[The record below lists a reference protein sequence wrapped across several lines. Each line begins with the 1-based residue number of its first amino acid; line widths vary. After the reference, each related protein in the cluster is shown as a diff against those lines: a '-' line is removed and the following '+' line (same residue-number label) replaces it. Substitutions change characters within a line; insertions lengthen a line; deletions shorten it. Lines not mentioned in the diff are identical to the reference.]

1 MKSIEIKTAQN
12 VRLEY
17 ELASLRERILAFLL
31 DLLTMGLATLVL
43 SLIFNGILGVT
54 GTLEIVTSILTGSV
68 ILFYSLALE
77 YFNNGQSVGK
87 KLMKIQVIKI
97 TGDKATFYDYF
108 GRWIFRMLDIYFSL
122 GAIASIL
129 IASSSRAQRIGDIVS
144 NTSVIKLESS
154 VYLSLNDILRIQSR
168 ETYQPVYAQAKHLA
182 EDDVILI
189 KSTIDRFKKYNN
201 DAHAEAVDLLTDRIK
216 SVLEIRDSIHDNVKF
231 LQTVIND
238 YIVLTR

>member
-31 DLLTMGLATLVL
+31 DLLAMGLATLVL

-54 GTLEIVTSILTGSV
+54 GTLEIVTSIITGSV

-108 GRWIFRMLDIYFSL
+108 GRWIFRMLDIYFSF

-154 VYLSLNDILRIQSR
+154 VYLSLNDILKIQSR

-201 DAHAEAVDLLTDRIK
+201 DAHAEAVDQLTDRIK
-216 SVLEIRDSIHDNVKF
+216 SVLEIRDSIPDNVKF

>member
-1 MKSIEIKTAQN
+1 MKSIEIKTTQN

-31 DLLTMGLATLVL
+31 DLITMGLVVLLL
-43 SLIFNGILGVT
+43 SLIFNGILKLY
-54 GTLEIVTSILTGSV
+54 GTLEVISSIFTGCV
-68 ILFYSLALE
+68 IMFYSLTLE
-77 YFNNGQSVGK
+77 YFNSGQSVGK

-97 TGDKATFYDYF
+97 TGDKATFYDYL
-108 GRWIFRMLDIYFSL
+108 GRWIFRLLDIYSSF
-122 GAIASIL
+122 GAIASVL

-144 NTSVIKLESS
+144 NTCVIKLESS
-154 VYLSLNDILRIQSR
+154 VYLSLNDILKIQSR

-189 KSTIDRFKKYNN
+189 KGTIDRFKKYRN
-201 DAHAEAVDLLTDRIK
+201 DAHTEAVRDLTDRIK
-216 SVLEIRDSIHDNVKF
+216 SLLEIRESTPDNVKL

>member
-17 ELASLRERILAFLL
+17 ELASLRERLLAFLL
-31 DLLTMGLATLVL
+31 DLVCMALLALVVA
-43 SLIFNGILGVT
+43 FVFLGMLKLT
-54 GTLEIVTSILTGSV
+54 GTLEIITSIMIGSV
-68 ILFYSLALE
+68 FLFYSLAFE

-87 KLMKIQVIKI
+87 KVMKIQVIKI
-97 TGDKATFYDYF
+97 TGEKASFYDYV
-108 GRWIFRMLDIYFSL
+108 GRWVFRILDIYFSL
-122 GAIASIL
+122 GAIASML

-144 NTSVIKLESS
+144 NTSVIRLESTIH
-154 VYLSLNDILRIQSR
+154 LNLNDILKIQSR
-168 ETYQPVYAQAKHLA
+168 ETYQPVYMQAKQLA
-182 EDDVILI
+182 EEDVILI

-201 DAHAEAVDLLTDRIK
+201 DAHGDAVIQLTARIK
-216 SVLEIRDSIHDNVKF
+216 SILEIKDAAPDDVRF

>member
-1 MKSIEIKTAQN
+1 MKSIEIKTTQN

-17 ELASLRERILAFLL
+17 ELATLRERILAFLL
-31 DLLTMGLATLVL
+31 DLITMGLVVLLL
-43 SLIFNGILGVT
+43 SLIFNGILKLY
-54 GTLEIVTSILTGSV
+54 GTLEVISSIFTGCV
-68 ILFYSLALE
+68 IMFYSLTLE
-77 YFNNGQSVGK
+77 YFNSGQSVGK

-97 TGDKATFYDYF
+97 TGDKATFYDYL
-108 GRWIFRMLDIYFSL
+108 GRWIFRLLDIYSSF
-122 GAIASIL
+122 GAIASVL

-144 NTSVIKLESS
+144 NTCVIKLESS
-154 VYLSLNDILRIQSR
+154 VYLSLNDILKIQSR

-189 KSTIDRFKKYNN
+189 KSTIDRFKKYRN
-201 DAHAEAVDLLTDRIK
+201 DAHTEAVRDLTDRIK
-216 SVLEIRDSIHDNVKF
+216 SLLEIRESTPDNVKF

>member
-31 DLLTMGLATLVL
+31 DLLAMGLATLVL

-54 GTLEIVTSILTGSV
+54 GTLEIVTSIITGSV

-108 GRWIFRMLDIYFSL
+108 GRWIFRMLDIYFSF

-154 VYLSLNDILRIQSR
+154 VYLSLNDILKIQSR

-201 DAHAEAVDLLTDRIK
+201 HAHAEAVDQLTDRIK
-216 SVLEIRDSIHDNVKF
+216 SVLEIRDSIPDNVKF